1 MNVRAVSVFLWG
13 FLVASAA
20 LASEEY
26 RSEIK
31 IAIETDGDEPQV
43 FEWHSD
49 DPEADLSKLE
59 IGESKTITGDDGR
72 EVTVTR
78 TADGLEFNVEGE
90 TIAMPHEGHHV
101 DVRKTK
107 KVKVIKTD
115 DSDGV
120 TIISSDTLDADTRAR
135 IEAALEDAGKGG
147 KIIFIDGSDLSGAEQ
162 AHGEHKVII
171 RKEIEKTTN

>member
-1 MNVRAVSVFLWG
+1 MNVRTATVFFWG
-13 FLVASAA
+13 FLIAGAA
-20 LASEEY
+20 LAGEEY

-49 DPEADLSKLE
+49 DPEYDLSKLE
-59 IGESKTITGDDGR
+59 ICESKTITGDDCR

-90 TIAMPHEGHHV
+90 KIAMPHEGHHV
-101 DVRKTK
+101 DVRTTK
-107 KVKVIKTD
+107 KVKVNKTD

-120 TIISSDTLDADTRAR
+120 TIISSDALDADTRAR

-147 KIIFIDGSDLSGAEQ
+147 KIIFIDGSDRRGAEQ
-162 AHGEHKVII
+162 AHGEHEVISGT
-171 RKEIEKTTN
+171 EIEGARS